1 MLQAKIIEDWKLA
14 LKNKDKKKDTL
25 SMIITELK
33 NKAIKENVM
42 GEQGRLVSDDLAI
55 EVLQKMAK
63 QRKESIIAYR
73 DANREDLAN
82 KESDELSV
90 IQSYLPKEISDT
102 ELSDII
108 KQIIVKVNATSKK
121 DIGKVMPEVIRIVQ
135 GRADG
140 RKIQAI
146 VQEILV

>member
-1 MLQAKIIEDWKLA
+1 MLQAKVIEDWKLA

-42 GEQGRLVSDDLAI
+42 GEQGRLVSDELAI

-63 QRKESIIAYR
+63 QRRESIIAYQ
-73 DANREDLAN
+73 DANRADLAS
-82 KESDELSV
+82 KESEELSV
-90 IQSYLPKEISDT
+90 IQSYLPKEISDE
-102 ELSDII
+102 ELTDMIKKII
-108 KQIIVKVNATSKK
+108 INVNATSKK
-121 DIGKVMPEVIRIVQ
+121 DIGKVMPEVIRIAQ

-146 VQEILV
+146 VQGLLA